1 MSENIIG
8 RAAALRAR
16 VALLVLLLLLDT
28 TSSTASLPPLRHT
41 VIVDEAGEAHLSRR
55 SPSGAGQGGTVADAA
70 ADAGEERGPTVTLP
84 ITLGNIVSV
93 CVLLVLAIVGAGAI
107 HSWGQ
112 RPSCSCRLCQGA
124 YTVTRHLGKGGF
136 GAVYEVKGTGVQVPL
151 VMKKI
156 AADSINRANEI
167 QQESKVLRELHHRHV
182 VKHHDDF
189 LHVEEGS
196 LGVGAIFVVIVRDW
210 GSSTYVWWEESFL
223 TAFVPPLDKNLYAV
237 VQRLFAPSSPVNDS
251 VVGIAQLVH
260 TCTHTFLLTRAYL
273 CPSSTC
279 PYDSRA

>member
-1 MSENIIG
+1 MSENIMC
-8 RAAALRAR
+8 RAALRAAR
-16 VALLVLLLLLDT
+16 VALVVLLLLLDT

-55 SPSGAGQGGTVADAA
+55 SPSGAVQGGTVANAA

-156 AADSINRANEI
+156 AADSITARTRFSRRARCCA
-167 QQESKVLRELHHRHV
+167 K
-182 VKHHDDF
+182 
-189 LHVEEGS
+189 
-196 LGVGAIFVVIVRDW
+196 
-210 GSSTYVWWEESFL
+210 
-223 TAFVPPLDKNLYAV
+223 
-237 VQRLFAPSSPVNDS
+237 
-251 VVGIAQLVH
+251 
-260 TCTHTFLLTRAYL
+260 CTTGM
-273 CPSSTC
+273 S
-279 PYDSRA
+279 

>member
-1 MSENIIG
+1 MCI
-8 RAAALRAR
+8 AAVLRGR
-16 VALLVLLLLLDT
+16 VATLLLLLLLLLD
-28 TSSTASLPPLRHT
+28 STNAAASLPPLRHT

-55 SPSGAGQGGTVADAA
+55 SPSGAGQGGTAADAA

-84 ITLGNIVSV
+84 ITLGNVVSV
-93 CVLLVLAIVGAGAI
+93 CVLLVLAVVGAGAI

-210 GSSTYVWWEESFL
+210 VLVRLVCVCVCVCFCVVGGIL
-223 TAFVPPLDKNLYAV
+223 LLAFVPPLDN
-237 VQRLFAPSSPVNDS
+237 S
-251 VVGIAQLVH
+251 
-260 TCTHTFLLTRAYL
+260 L
-273 CPSSTC
+273 CGS
-279 PYDSRA
+279 A